1 MWCIFNM
8 EIYSLENIE
17 IVILKSP
24 LLLQFNNLE
33 TKNLLLDKHKFVLNL
48 IISNNIQCETPLH
61 YFSNINSLKLKKYLG
76 DRHYKIIIQ
85 NLVEIGII
93 TVNNSYSSG
102 SHSKSYALTKQ
113 IIKKHPITKSIIKSN
128 KYNSKLKTQAKL
140 EFDEI
145 VSNELFYK
153 ILVNTSRLKFFPEY
167 PHFIPTPQIEKFIE
181 TDEGE
186 ITVYEDNTLQIQR
199 YFDFSQSLKRFNE
212 IESIESIYSDNMF
225 YKPSQVESGR
235 IYHMASSIPRLVRQC
250 LRTKNNDLLYEI
262 DMSSAQPSLLF
273 LEYLKHLYSG
283 ENIISEKERKEAEIY
298 LKIVLDGVV
307 YNYIQENSDFLK
319 NLTYKDLKKSILTT
333 LNAKRNNS
341 KLNTELKKIF
351 PFFMSWVNNIKKKH
365 GHKKISSI
373 AQTAEANIFVQVYS
387 EIDIDV
393 FALIIHDCIIT
404 KLEHTIEIKQKLI
417 NRLIFTYPEI
427 LNEENDLT
435 SLFKISIVSLK
446 DDEFPSYLAYQAT
459 I

>member
-1 MWCIFNM
+1 M

-24 LLLQFNNLE
+24 LLLQFNNHE
-33 TKNLLLDKHKFVLNL
+33 TKLLLLDKHKFVLNL

-93 TVNNSYSSG
+93 TVNNSYSSRNF
-102 SHSKSYALTKQ
+102 SKSYALTKQ
-113 IIKKHPITKSIIKSN
+113 IIKKHPLTKSKIKSN

-140 EFDEI
+140 EFEEI

-153 ILVNTSRLKFFPEY
+153 ILINTSRLKFIPEY
-167 PHFIPTPQIEKFIE
+167 EHFIPIPQIVGYIE
-181 TDEGE
+181 TSDEE
-186 ITVYEDNTLQIQR
+186 IPIYEDNSQQMQR
-199 YFDFSQSLKRFNE
+199 YSDFSQSLKRFNE
-212 IESIESIYSDNMF
+212 IESIESIYLDNMF
-225 YKPSQVESGR
+225 YKTTQADSGR
-235 IYHMASSIPRLVRQC
+235 VYHMASYIPRLVRQC

-262 DMSSAQPSLLF
+262 DMSSAQPSLLI
-273 LEYLKHLYSG
+273 LEYLKHLYS
-283 ENIISEKERKEAEIY
+283 NIYSISEKEKKEAETC
-298 LKIVLDGVV
+298 LKIVLNGTV
-307 YNYIQENSDFLK
+307 YKYIQENSDYLNK
-319 NLTYKDLKKSILTT
+319 LTYKDLKKSILTT
-333 LNAKRNNS
+333 LNAKSNNS

-351 PFFMSWVNNIKKKH
+351 PFFMRWIINIKKKY
-365 GHKKISSI
+365 GHEKISSI

-387 EIDIDV
+387 EIEIDV

-404 KLEHTIEIKQKLI
+404 TLEHTNEIKQKLI
-417 NRLIFTYPEI
+417 NKLIFSYPEI
-427 LNEENDLT
+427 LNKENDLT
-435 SLFKISIVSLK
+435 NLFKISIVSLK
-446 DDEFPSYLAYQAT
+446 DDELPSYLAYHAT